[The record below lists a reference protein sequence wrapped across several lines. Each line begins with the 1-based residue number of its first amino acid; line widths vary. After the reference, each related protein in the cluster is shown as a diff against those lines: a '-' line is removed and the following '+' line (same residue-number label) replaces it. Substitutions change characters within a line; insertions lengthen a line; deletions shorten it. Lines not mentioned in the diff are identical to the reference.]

1 MARINLLPWREEI
14 RKQRQRRFYMAL
26 GATALAAAF
35 VVGAVVILFIG
46 LINNQQKRND
56 YLNAEIRKVEA
67 EIRRIEQLEEK
78 RDQVLAR
85 IEVLEQLQR
94 DRTLSVHL
102 FDQLVRTAPTG
113 VHLNS
118 IEQQGNQLTIR
129 GLTQSSSRV
138 SNYLSRLES
147 SEWLHDPD
155 LRIVE
160 ADDPENDPDSR
171 YNFRIQA
178 QLRSPHDPRD
188 GFDDE
193 V

>member
-14 RKQRQRRFYMAL
+14 RKQRQRHFYMAL
-26 GATALAAAF
+26 GVTALAAVL
-35 VVGAVVILFIG
+35 VVGAVMILFVG

-56 YLNAEIRKVEA
+56 FLNAEIRKVEA
-67 EIRRIEQLEEK
+67 EIERIRQLEEK

-102 FDQLVRTAPTG
+102 FDQMVRTVPTG

-118 IEQQGNQLTIR
+118 VEQRGNQLTIR

-138 SNYLSRLES
+138 SNYLSRLET
-147 SEWLHDPD
+147 SEWLHNPD

-160 ADDPENDPDSR
+160 ADDPSNDADSR

-178 QLRSPHDPRD
+178 QLRSPLDPDD